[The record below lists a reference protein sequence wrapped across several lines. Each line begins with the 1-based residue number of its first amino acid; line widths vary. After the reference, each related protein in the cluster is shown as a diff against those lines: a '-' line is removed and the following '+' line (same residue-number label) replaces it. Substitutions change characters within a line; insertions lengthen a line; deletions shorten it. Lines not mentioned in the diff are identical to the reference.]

1 MLLLLIKQIRSPII
15 LVAFIY
21 IYFFPEHQEFTEQL
35 SGARMFLFPKQ
46 AVYANDLQLVNRN
59 QIPMVYKGR
68 NHGILAYFTQLK
80 SATSENN
87 TVGERLVE

>member
-1 MLLLLIKQIRSPII
+1 MVWFL
-15 LVAFIY
+15 FGFCCCF
-21 IYFFPEHQEFTEQL
+21 FFPEHQELTEQL

-46 AVYANDLQLVNRN
+46 TVYVYDLQLVNRN

-68 NHGILAYFTQLK
+68 NHVILAFFTQLK
-80 SATSENN
+80 STTSENN